1 MSGPNGPSPQ
11 GGRPAQG
18 HPGSA
23 AGVGQRTNPGLP
35 VPGRR
40 PGRPGQ
46 GRPGQGGPE
55 QGRPEQGRPEQGG
68 SGQTQPGQV
77 QPPAQQQTRNQP
89 TPNQPTPNQPT
100 PNQPTP
106 NQPTPNQPTPNQPTQ
121 NQQAQQQ
128 QAQQHQNQSA
138 QQQASHQSQQQT
150 VRTQH
155 PRQQQAHPRQG
166 ESAPQQPGPD
176 RRPGGANQDTR
187 PRTGDAGAR
196 PRATG
201 AESTAPNLP
210 PIVVGPPGRGSAP
223 PSAPRTRSKVPWV
236 FGGAVLVTVA
246 GSLAVVGFVHPG
258 VLVHDRFDADGLQR
272 GVEQTL
278 RDSYHL
284 GTVESVSCPAGQ
296 EVVAGNRFDCQV
308 TLGGGTKPVSVTV
321 RDSSGIYEVGY
332 PR

>member
-1 MSGPNGPSPQ
+1 MSGPNGPSQQ

-23 AGVGQRTNPGLP
+23 AGAGQRTNPGLP

-46 GRPGQGGPE
+46 GRTGQGGAE
-55 QGRPEQGRPEQGG
+55 QQGRATQPGQTQPGHTQPGHTQPGQAQPG
-68 SGQTQPGQV
+68 HTQPGQAQPGQAQSGQTQPGQT
-77 QPPAQQQTRNQP
+77 QQTQTQP
-89 TPNQPTPNQPT
+89 GLSHPG
-100 PNQPTP
+100 
-106 NQPTPNQPTPNQPTQ
+106 
-121 NQQAQQQ
+121 QAQPG
-128 QAQQHQNQSA
+128 H
-138 QQQASHQSQQQT
+138 SHPGRTQQT
-150 VRTQH
+150 GQH
-155 PRQQQAHPRQG
+155 PPRPDQQSRPRQG
-166 ESAPQQPGPD
+166 ESGAQQPGPD
-176 RRPGGANQDTR
+176 RRPGAANPGQQH
-187 PRTGDAGAR
+187 RTGDAGGR

-201 AESTAPNLP
+201 AESTHPNLP

-223 PSAPRTRSKVPWV
+223 PPAPRTRSKVPWV

-258 VLVHDRFDADGLQR
+258 VLVHDRFDPESVQQ
-272 GVEQTL
+272 GVAQTL

-284 GTVESVSCPAGQ
+284 GTVESVSCPAEQ
-296 EVVAGNRFDCQV
+296 QVVPGNRFDCQV

-321 RDSSGIYEVGY
+321 RDASGTYEVGY